1 MIVIS
6 QNNNVT
12 VTSSF
17 DILGHGV
24 GLYIERGLSLVA
36 LIKATLSCFKKRE
49 ECVVFTRP
57 SKLHVPRKDS
67 LNARGWNFE
76 EEHPKL

>member
-1 MIVIS
+1 MVL
-6 QNNNVT
+6 V
-12 VTSSF
+12 
-17 DILGHGV
+17 
-24 GLYIERGLSLVA
+24 YIYKGGFPF
-36 LIKATLSCFKKRE
+36 SCFKKRE

-57 SKLHVPRKDS
+57 SKLHVSRKDN